1 MSDLPVLGQPIVAGM
16 PDGPWSL
23 EFAANHR
30 LYGNSVFHRNYATEA
45 RYQAKTIPGPTF
57 RHANGTT
64 FTAPAAT
71 YYERF
76 H

>member
-1 MSDLPVLGQPIVAGM
+1 MFDSPIVAGM

-23 EFAANHR
+23 EFAASHHLQGTSGFGR
-30 LYGNSVFHRNYATEA
+30 DDETEV

-57 RHANGTT
+57 CHANGTT
-64 FTAPAAT
+64 FTGPTAT
-71 YYERF
+71 YYERI